1 MPATASTRSVAVA
14 RALLLCVS
22 GALGL
27 LGVPGCNI
35 VSAAAYFLSPP
46 RVQQAEFKL
55 TEGRLAVLV
64 EPARPEEDN
73 PVFTQALC
81 EKLAEIFRDHKVK
94 AQLIPQ
100 DEVMKLRHQNRD
112 FAKWSLQKVGR
123 RLNAQQVLYIR
134 IDRLQMR
141 DEPTAPVL
149 HAAVRMRLKVID
161 PAAPSET
168 ARLWPGS
175 SEPEGRLT
183 ERARPVTETGDVV
196 AEDAEATKL
205 GRDAAWMV
213 AMPFYDVDLEKK
225 TPWEP

>member
-1 MPATASTRSVAVA
+1 MPARFATNR
-14 RALLLCVS
+14 
-22 GALGL
+22 
-27 LGVPGCNI
+27 
-35 VSAAAYFLSPP
+35 AAARTLFTCAVLAFVPLWLPACKYVAAASYFLSPP
-46 RVQQAEFKL
+46 QIQKAEFKL
-55 TEGRLAVLV
+55 TDGRLAVLV
-64 EPARPEEDN
+64 EPARAEEDN

-81 EKLAEIFRDHKVK
+81 EKLAEIFRENNVR

-100 DEVMKLRHQNRD
+100 DDVVKLRQQNRD

-149 HAAVRMRLKVID
+149 HAAVRMRLKIID

-168 ARLWPGS
+168 ARLWPGN
-175 SEPEGRLT
+175 SEAEGRLT
-183 ERARPVTETGDVV
+183 ERARPVSEAGDVI

-205 GRDAAWMV
+205 GKDAAWMV